1 MQHRCFLSVE
11 ACRRFS
17 LSFAYSFLSSIVHF
31 VFLFSLF
38 FSSMLVLVYQPFVLF
53 FLLCFECYIVPMP
66 FYSLIQNTAAVT
78 PRRQPNRATARYSL
92 ETIAGPSTLNL
103 SVGVGV
109 GETTP
114 GIEYR
119 FATAAIRLEAHCLL
133 SSVASLLREKFVG
146 SGLIT

>member
-17 LSFAYSFLSSIVHF
+17 LSFACSFLSSIVHF

-38 FSSMLVLVYQPFVLF
+38 FSSMLVLVYQPFFLF
-53 FLLCFECYIVPMP
+53 FLVCFGCYIVPMP

-78 PRRQPNRATARYSL
+78 ARRQPNRATARYSL

-103 SVGVGV
+103 SVGVG
-109 GETTP
+109 ETIP

-119 FATAAIRLEAHCLL
+119 FATAAIRLEAHRLL